1 MNKQELINVPRILFP
16 VGTEVLIKG
25 KIVGLKAVDD
35 RFVKNVV
42 KLDYGEQI
50 IAPNDAIYVKDEPE
64 TGHTD
69 EAPRYVKNIL
79 ARLRELPLHDR
90 EVWLKAIMGEF
101 EQDFSHAKWREG
113 YEQGKFEGVVEREKV
128 TIPQFVADWIANVKR
143 NGFKFRNTSGY
154 YEEIAP
160 SDDVYCVMYYI
171 FKEGIVGE
179 KIKSWINENRDVF
192 ARAWLDGYEVEKE
205 KRYRVRL
212 KGLDKDLEYLNK
224 KYGHVWVFSDNIE
237 NEEYRTCHT
246 RKELEEAGFGWA
258 FDCEGIEVEEVYD

>member
-1 MNKQELINVPRILFP
+1 MRKQELIKRIEDLP
-16 VGTEVLIKG
+16 YTEGPIADTITINRNWILESI
-25 KIVGLKAVDD
+25 
-35 RFVKNVV
+35 
-42 KLDYGEQI
+42 EQL
-50 IAPNDAIYVKDEPE
+50 DEPE
-64 TGHTD
+64 MGHAD

-79 ARLRELPLHDR
+79 ARLRELPLHDC

-113 YEQGKFEGVVEREKV
+113 YEQGKFEGVVEREKF

-160 SDDVYCVMYYI
+160 SDDVYRVMYYI

-192 ARAWLDGYEVEKE
+192 ARAWLDGYDIQETKYVVTDGNHLYFKKCQEDIEIVILVDEQPGTMEYVKKFDTKEEAQEIANILGWKVQEVE
-205 KRYRVRL
+205 
-212 KGLDKDLEYLNK
+212 
-224 KYGHVWVFSDNIE
+224 
-237 NEEYRTCHT
+237 
-246 RKELEEAGFGWA
+246 
-258 FDCEGIEVEEVYD
+258 